1 MSDLEPQAPKA
12 HIGETLEGTSK
23 PLVDQT
29 RSVRV
34 VIADDN
40 AYMREH
46 LRTMLEAD
54 GITVVGEAENGVQ
67 AVDLFRREQ
76 PDAVIMDLVMPELD
90 GYGAI
95 AQIIEID
102 EDARIIVCS
111 GMGSNDE
118 VTKAI
123 TAGAIDF
130 LVKPFQVERVAEV
143 IRTVLPGVVGLTGPG
158 TSAGA

>member
-34 VIADDN
+34 VIADDGD
-40 AYMREH
+40 A
-46 LRTMLEAD
+46 
-54 GITVVGEAENGVQ
+54 VVGEAENGVQ